1 MNNRETIINESE
13 LMGELRDIKNIKME
27 VVSAS
32 MLYGNTLKI
41 VGLGYLYAIIVFL
54 LHFIFAF
61 LCKQVPIAIVS
72 PLIIMTSII
81 YFFMPVWLVLS
92 FSYSYFLFKEGIAPY
107 LRYGTALCWRASSFI
122 KRVLFV
128 HFTISVVVA
137 LLAFF
142 IKNDEGGAVIGAF
155 FITLGVTI
163 IIFLIASVT
172 FKMELIR
179 LGVPNLLEM
188 IKDIV
193 KPGSKVNG

>member
-13 LMGELRDIKNIKME
+13 LMGELRGIRNIKMD
-27 VVSAS
+27 VVPAR

-41 VGLGYLYAIIVFL
+41 VGLGYLYTIIVFL

-61 LCKQVPIAIVS
+61 LCKQVPITIVF

-81 YFFMPVWLVLS
+81 YFFIPVWLVVS
-92 FSYSYFLFKEGIAPY
+92 FSYSYFLFKKGIASY
-107 LRYGTALCWRASSFI
+107 LKYGTDLCWKVSSFL
-122 KRVLFV
+122 KRVLFI

-137 LLAFF
+137 LLAFL

-163 IIFLIASVT
+163 ILFFIASVI

-179 LGVPNLLEM
+179 LGAPNLLEM

-193 KPGSKVNG
+193 KPRSKANG